1 MTNADDDQT
10 TPAVPPVP
18 PAPVTPP
25 GASPYAPPADA
36 AAPSYPTAPPTY
48 TPASPQ
54 APYGQAPYVGSPA
67 GPPRGLSL
75 TSMILGI
82 VGILFGGFGLLISIA
97 AVITGHLGQR
107 RQPYAKPFWLTGI
120 ITGYVGILIG
130 LVVTGFIIFAIVLAA
145 TSGSSGDYY
154 YG

>member
-25 GASPYAPPADA
+25 AASPYAPPADA

-67 GPPRGLSL
+67 GPPRGLSI

>member
-18 PAPVTPP
+18 PAPVTPSA
-25 GASPYAPPADA
+25 ASPYAPPADA